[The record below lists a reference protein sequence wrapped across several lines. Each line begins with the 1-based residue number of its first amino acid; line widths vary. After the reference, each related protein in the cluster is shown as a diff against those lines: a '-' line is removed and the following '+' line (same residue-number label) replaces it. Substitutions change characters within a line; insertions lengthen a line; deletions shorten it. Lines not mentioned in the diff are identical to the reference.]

1 MNNIDINFIEFK
13 ETKMKQPEYTWQS
26 LDEVTRK
33 WAIMSQYE
41 KDLKD
46 YAERAARVE

>member
-1 MNNIDINFIEFK
+1 MNNINSG
-13 ETKMKQPEYTWQS
+13 ETKMKQEYNWQP

-46 YAERAARVE
+46 YAERAARV